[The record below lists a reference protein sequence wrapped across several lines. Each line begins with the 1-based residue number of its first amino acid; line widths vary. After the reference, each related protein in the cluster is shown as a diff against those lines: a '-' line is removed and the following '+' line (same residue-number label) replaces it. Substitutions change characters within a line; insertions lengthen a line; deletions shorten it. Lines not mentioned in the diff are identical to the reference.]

1 MFDFLIADQD
11 GPTCPILPLTKD
23 AFGEWLH
30 TQPARV
36 QNWATSQDF
45 KGKAH
50 EVLLIPGEDG
60 ALERAVLGLGDK
72 NTGTSPWA
80 FAALPQKLP
89 AGDYQFEGNDTDNT
103 AQLIGWAL
111 GAYSFDRYKE
121 SAKQK
126 KCRLLVANFDN
137 LAHAMAAAEAHCLV
151 RDLVNTPANDLG
163 PAELAETA
171 HALAERFD
179 ATCTEIIGDDLLA
192 QNFPAI
198 YEVGKGSDRAPRL
211 IDIQW
216 GNESDPKVT
225 LVGKGVVFDTGG
237 YNLKPTNAMA
247 LMKKDMGGAA
257 HVLGLALMVMDA
269 NLPVRLRVLIPAVE
283 NSVSGKAFRPS
294 DVINTHKGLTVEIGN
309 TDAEGRLVLCD
320 ALSLANE
327 EEPDLMLDF
336 ATLTGA
342 ARVALGPDIAPFF
355 TDGEDIASDLKAAG
369 AKTSDPLWRLPLWD
383 DYESN
388 LDSKVADLSN
398 DGGGFAGATMA
409 GLYLRRFVAAPE
421 KWVHF
426 DVYAWNPKARPGRP
440 VGGEAMALRASFE
453 LIRSRFS
460 A

>member
-1 MFDFLIADQD
+1 MFDFLITNQD

-23 AFGEWLH
+23 AFSEWLSA
-30 TQPARV
+30 QPTRV
-36 QNWATSQDF
+36 QNWANSQDF

-50 EVLLIPGEDG
+50 EVLVIPGEDG
-60 ALERAVLGLGDK
+60 NLERAVLGLGDK

-80 FAALPQKLP
+80 FAGLPKKLP
-89 AGDYQFEGNDTDNT
+89 EGDFHIEGDDIDGS
-103 AQLIGWAL
+103 ALLIGWVL
-111 GAYSFDRYKE
+111 GAYAFDRYKE
-121 SAKQK
+121 STNQK
-126 KCRLLVANFDN
+126 NCRLRIPDLAK
-137 LAHAMAAAEAHCLV
+137 LAHAKAAAEAHCLV

-163 PAELAETA
+163 PAELADA
-171 HALAERFD
+171 ARALADRFG
-179 ATCTEIIGDDLLA
+179 ATCTEIIGEDLLA
-192 QNFPAI
+192 QNLPAI

-211 IDIQW
+211 IDIHW
-216 GNESDPKVT
+216 GSEQDPKVT

-237 YNLKPTNAMA
+237 YNLKPTNGMA

-257 HVLGLALMVMDA
+257 HVLGLALMVMEA
-269 NLPVRLRVLIPAVE
+269 NLRVRLRVLIPAVE

-320 ALSLANE
+320 ALSLASE
-327 EEPDLMLDF
+327 EEPELMLDF

-342 ARVALGPDIAPFF
+342 ARVALGPDVAPFF
-355 TDGEDIASDLKAAG
+355 TDGEDIAAGLEAAA
-369 AKTSDPLWRLPLWD
+369 AKTSDPLWRLPLWN

-398 DGGGFAGATMA
+398 DGGGFAGATIA

-426 DVYAWNPKARPGRP
+426 DVYAWNPNARPGRP
-440 VGGEAMALRASFE
+440 VGGEATGLRASFE

-460 A
+460 N